1 MKIFRIDLFL
11 TIKVFF
17 KSIFLSLKK
26 KDYESKIKKILCK
39 NSAKNDFLFT
49 SQCRIA
55 LLIVLK
61 FLKIKFPKKDEII
74 FTAYNLPEM
83 VNVAENLNFK
93 AILCDLDYNAGFY
106 DFRML
111 KKKINKKTSAI
122 VLTNMFNSYQ
132 QSKKLKK
139 ICNEKKVYLIEDN
152 AIYFDNFIFSK
163 DRKKYSGSSGD
174 FTLYS
179 FNIMKNISALYGG
192 GVASNIKD
200 FNLYGKKQIS
210 TFANFPKLIL
220 LRQIFIFFI
229 LKVLAIG
236 FLYKY
241 FFFNIIKFAHT
252 YKINFL
258 LKIFYPLLKFKVRN
272 FPDYYFTNITPL
284 SKKLIYYQLIDSKE
298 RSKNHESRKLKNIYY
313 LNSLK
318 KIKTN
323 KIKLFSIKDFNY
335 QNFIDF
341 PLLVKNR
348 DKLNNFLLSR
358 GIEARLY
365 YYKNCEKIFKKKM
378 TFCKN
383 SKKFEN
389 EIICLPNNN
398 KIKLEYI
405 DYIVNS
411 ISLFFLRKKIN

>member
-11 TIKVFF
+11 TIKIFF
-17 KSIFLSLKK
+17 KSIFSFLKE
-26 KDYESKIKKILCK
+26 DYESKIKKILCK
-39 NSAKNDFLFT
+39 NSLKNDFFFT
-49 SQCRIA
+49 SQCRVA
-55 LLIVLK
+55 FLIVLK

-74 FTAYNLPEM
+74 FSSYNLPEI
-83 VNVAENLNFK
+83 VNVSENLKFK
-93 AILCDLDYNAGFY
+93 TVLCDLDRNTGFY
-106 DFRML
+106 DFEML

-132 QSKKLKK
+132 HSQRLKK
-139 ICNEKKVYLIEDN
+139 ICKEKKIHLIEDN
-152 AIYFDNFIFSK
+152 AIYFDNFILSK
-163 DRKKYSGSSGD
+163 KKKKYSGSFGD
-174 FTLYS
+174 FTIYS

-220 LRQIFIFFI
+220 LKQIFIFFI
-229 LKVLAIG
+229 LKILAVG

-241 FFFNIIKFAHT
+241 FFFNIIRFAHVHNI
-252 YKINFL
+252 YFL
-258 LKIFYPLLKFKVRN
+258 LKIFYPLLKFKIRN

-284 SKKLIYYQLIDSKE
+284 SKKLIYFQLKDFNKRIG
-298 RSKNHESRKLKNIYY
+298 NHETRKLKNIYY
-313 LNSLK
+313 LKNLK
-318 KIKTN
+318 KIKTK
-323 KIKLFSIKDFNY
+323 KIRLFNIKDFNY

-348 DKLNNFLLSR
+348 DKLNNFLLNR
-358 GIEARLY
+358 GIETRLY

-378 TFCKN
+378 KSCKN
-383 SKKFEN
+383 AKKFEN

-398 KIKLEYI
+398 QINLEYI
-405 DYIVNS
+405 DYIIGS
-411 ISLFFLRKKIN
+411 ISLFFLKKNN